1 MKFVSNHYV
10 APAPSSIEYDIHPF
24 KIIVPFYN
32 AANFLEQCI
41 NSAITQKY
49 PNYKVIFID
58 DASTDNSWDLLPHSN
73 EITICIKNE
82 KNVTA
87 LPNIH
92 KAIMEYCEP
101 NDIVVLLDGDDW
113 LPNKNVL
120 KILNE
125 NYCRN
130 DCWITYGQA
139 SWTDGR
145 RGFASE
151 YSQIEFDNLR
161 KANFRISH
169 IRTFKAGLY
178 QKIKE
183 QDSDFS
189 CLKDK
194 NGDFYRMT
202 YDVAIMWPI
211 MEMAGLSRVK
221 FIDEIL
227 YIYNR
232 NNPISDD
239 KMNQQLQWDIHKE
252 ISLKQSFKKI
262 ENYV

>member
-1 MKFVSNHYV
+1 MNILNRYI
-10 APAPSSIEYDIHPF
+10 APAPSSIEYDIQSF

-32 AANFLEQCI
+32 AAKFIEQCI
-41 NSAITQKY
+41 NSAITQKHA
-49 PNYKVIFID
+49 NYKVIFID
-58 DASTDNSWDLLPHSN
+58 DASTDNSWDLLPHDN
-73 EITICIKNE
+73 ERAICIRNE

-120 KILNE
+120 KVLNDTYY
-125 NYCRN
+125 NR

-145 RGFASE
+145 RGCASE

-161 KANFRISH
+161 KSNFRISH
-169 IRTFKAGLY
+169 IRTFRAGLY
-178 QKIKE
+178 QKIKD
-183 QDSDFS
+183 QDPEFS

-194 NGDFYRMT
+194 NGEFYKMT
-202 YDVAIMWPI
+202 YDVAIMFPI
-211 MEMAGLSRVK
+211 LEMAGLDKVV
-221 FIDEIL
+221 FVDEIL

-239 KMNQQLQWDIHKE
+239 KVNQQLQWDIHKE
-252 ISLKQSFKKI
+252 ISLKPSFKKI
-262 ENYV
+262 ENFK